1 MLKHPLTGDEVMR
14 DLPWGGGHLFF
25 SRRGLK
31 KAITTGL
38 AHHRTPCL
46 PVLARGKRSEESP
59 GLPKTAGWAEA
70 QFLLSSRRD
79 QRPAVIPRRQRLSS
93 GWADA
98 EHSASTQDQAFL
110 ARLST
115 NLLRRKETRP
125 HERGPSTC
133 AQKFGAV
140 GSHVPPPREVPH
152 CPVDEEGQGGSERDS
167 DMTH

>member
-1 MLKHPLTGDEVMR
+1 MLKHPLTGDEVMH

-38 AHHRTPCL
+38 AHHHL
-46 PVLARGKRSEESP
+46 PVLARRKRPEESP

-93 GWADA
+93 GRADA

-110 ARLST
+110 A
-115 NLLRRKETRP
+115 
-125 HERGPSTC
+125 
-133 AQKFGAV
+133 
-140 GSHVPPPREVPH
+140 GS
-152 CPVDEEGQGGSERDS
+152 QQTS
-167 DMTH
+167 